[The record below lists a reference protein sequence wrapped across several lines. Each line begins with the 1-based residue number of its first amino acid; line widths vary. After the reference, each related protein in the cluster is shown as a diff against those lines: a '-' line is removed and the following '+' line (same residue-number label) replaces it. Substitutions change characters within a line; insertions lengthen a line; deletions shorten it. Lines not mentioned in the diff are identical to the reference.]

1 MATNHEIPPCPP
13 LTGLILAGGAGQ
25 RVDGEDKA
33 WLPWQGQSL
42 FEHTLARLAPQTV
55 TIWVSANRHLDR
67 YQPWLDNGSIAAVV
81 PDAWPGTPGPMA
93 GLASAL
99 PRLRDATPAR
109 DWVLITPVDTP
120 CLPPTLGEH
129 LWQGLRQASPTAK
142 LAVAWSSDQ
151 THWLHMLMHKDLI
164 DDLHASLEG
173 GEHRVH
179 AWCRSQSAVIVDLT
193 RDEAAFANF
202 NRWIDFEQGLT
213 SSPTAR

>member
-1 MATNHEIPPCPP
+1 MKIGKCRP
-13 LTGLILAGGAGQ
+13 GA
-25 RVDGEDKA
+25 
-33 WLPWQGQSL
+33 
-42 FEHTLARLAPQTV
+42 V
-55 TIWVSANRHLDR
+55 TIRR
-67 YQPWLDNGSIAAVV
+67 SIA
-81 PDAWPGTPGPMA
+81 WPVGEV
-93 GLASAL
+93 S
-99 PRLRDATPAR
+99 DATPAR
-109 DWVLITPVDTP
+109 DWILITPVDTP
-120 CLPPTLGEH
+120 CLPPALGEH

-142 LAVAWSSDQ
+142 LAVAWSRDQ